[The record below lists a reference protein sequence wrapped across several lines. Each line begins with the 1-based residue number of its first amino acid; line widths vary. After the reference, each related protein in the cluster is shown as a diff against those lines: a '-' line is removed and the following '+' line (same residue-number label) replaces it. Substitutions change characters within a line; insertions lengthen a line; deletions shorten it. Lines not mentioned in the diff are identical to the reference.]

1 MHVEGIERLSLTNF
15 NGDLSNSSINFMP
28 VIVVLVQKAVVI
40 GPFVEHSKK
49 TALRKQLVIAFFK
62 VECFK
67 VAFVFDFCLNTSY
80 NEQ

>member
-1 MHVEGIERLSLTNF
+1 
-15 NGDLSNSSINFMP
+15 MP

-49 TALRKQLVIAFFK
+49 TALRKELVIAFFK

-67 VAFVFDFCLNTSY
+67 VAFVFDFCLNTY